1 MNKLISLVTFIFLFL
16 ITSQFTFANDCNNTK
31 LPLDEYLYMEVDELN
46 LKYCAAQS
54 YQSIYVKMMNIDAL
68 EVCSSALQTIKRVLK
83 KEYDLAPPDCETLFP
98 NLYESEEEKKEESE
112 PKPEIERTIQLP
124 HFSSSSAEEKEPVHL
139 YCECE
144 TWGGCRTN
152 LADKVFIKLFSSEN
166 PRMEI
171 GITPD
176 ALNYFESSPDGAFPF
191 WKYKFSRK
199 ETYIK
204 GNPENEYVFS
214 KDGLSGTISPKSINL
229 LIDDES
235 YYVRY
240 LKNDEGWF
248 SKLGVTHEISSYD
261 DKPKGGF
268 SSGSFILN
276 RKDLNLY
283 WSTSGGTQ
291 NFHACE
297 IVENK
302 EFEKKLLKI
311 VEKKFKSELKKF
323 KKAKK
328 LESKKA
334 EAREKEKARSNK
346 I

>member
-16 ITSQFTFANDCNNTK
+16 LTSQFTFANDCNNTK

-46 LKYCAAQS
+46 LKYCAAQK
-54 YQSIYVKMMNIDAL
+54 YQSIYIKMMNLDAL
-68 EVCSSALQTIKRVLK
+68 AVCGSAVNTIKRVLK

-98 NLYESEEEKKEESE
+98 NLYESEVEKKEESE
-112 PKPEIERTIQLP
+112 PKPEKDRTKELL
-124 HFSSSSAEEKEPVHL
+124 HFSSGSAEEKKPVHL
-139 YCECE
+139 YCECKSRM
-144 TWGGCRTN
+144 GCRST

-176 ALNYFESSPDGAFPF
+176 ALNYFDSKDIA
-191 WKYKFSRK
+191 
-199 ETYIK
+199 
-204 GNPENEYVFS
+204 GNPLKEYVLS
-214 KDGLSGTISPKSINL
+214 KEGFSGTISPKSINL
-229 LIDDES
+229 FIDDES

-240 LKNDEGWF
+240 VKNDERWF

-261 DKPKGGF
+261 DKPKWGS

-283 WSTSGGTQ
+283 WSTSGGIK

-297 IVENK
+297 VVENN

-311 VEKKFKSELKKF
+311 VEKKFKSELKQF

-334 EAREKEKARSNK
+334 EAREKEKVRSNK